1 MYKRIVTYLLFAFCL
16 CTLGAQK
23 IFVRGYA
30 LDDEK
35 YAVGFATVQLKG
47 TTTGVITNEKGF
59 FDISFPQQLVED
71 TIVLKFSCVGYETVE
86 RIIPMTSEKV
96 YNVVVI
102 MPRSSTELEQIEVK
116 GLRRQISTMT
126 TIDPTQLK
134 VLPDASGGNFESILT
149 TFAGVSSNNEMSSQY
164 SVRGGNY
171 DENSVY
177 VNGIEVY
184 RPLLVRAGQQEG
196 LSFINPDMVGAV
208 NFSAGGF
215 DAKYGDKMSSVLD
228 VTYKKPSK
236 FEANISAS
244 LQGASAYVGSSSNKF
259 TQLHG
264 IRFKSM
270 QVLLGTLE
278 TKGEYNPYFIDYQT
292 FMTWK
297 LSQKC
302 EMSFLGNFSQNYYK
316 FVPKSRTTSFGT
328 ISNAN
333 RFKVYFDGMEKDI
346 FRTYFGALGLSYKPT
361 TSVDLG
367 WNISVFNTNEQETY
381 DIEGSYL
388 LSELDMSGVS
398 DDDDE
403 KDTGSL
409 GVGSYHEHARN
420 RLSATV
426 AAVAH
431 NGSYRYKQNL
441 LQWGISYQA
450 EIIYDRIREW
460 ETRDSAGYSL
470 PVLSD
475 KVGIIYSLYSNND
488 LISHRVQGYIQDVYK
503 LAVPFG
509 EFAFTGGVRFNVW
522 SFNNDVLVS
531 PRVTMAFLPNWKQ
544 DFNFRLAAGL
554 YHQSPFY
561 KELRYTQQDEN
572 GNNIVVLNNN
582 IRAQRSF
589 HLVAGMDYFFRIWN
603 RPFKLTVEAYYKP
616 ADRVISYYV
625 DNVRVRYSGEND
637 AIAYTT
643 GVDVKLFGEFVPGTD
658 SWISFSW
665 MRSRENII
673 NDHYSVYSNMGNYLG
688 EVFPGYISR
697 PNEQRYNI
705 SLFFQDYFPNH
716 PEYKFHVKLVWS
728 DGLPFGAPR
737 SERYMATF
745 RTKAYNRVDLG
756 VSRGFDAS
764 RDKWMRHI
772 APVKNIWLSLELFNL
787 FDIKNVNS
795 YYWITDIY
803 NRQFAVPNYLTG
815 FMVNFNLSVGF

>member
-1 MYKRIVTYLLFAFCL
+1 MNKRIFLFLTFIAVLFPL
-16 CTLGAQK
+16 KAQK
-23 IFVRGYA
+23 VFVRGYV
-30 LDDEK
+30 LDEEK
-35 YAVGFATVQLKG
+35 YAVGFATIQLKG
-47 TTTGVITNEKGF
+47 TTIGVISNDKGF
-59 FDISFPQQLVED
+59 FDISFPQTAVND
-71 TIVLKFSCVGYETVE
+71 TIVLRLTCIGYETVE
-86 RIIPMTSEKV
+86 RAIAMTSEKV
-96 YNVVVI
+96 YNVVI
-102 MPRSSTELEQIEVK
+102 KMPRNTTELEQVEVK
-116 GLRRQISTMT
+116 GLRRQTSTMAT
-126 TIDPTQLK
+126 VDPSVLK
-134 VLPDASGGNFESILT
+134 VIPDASGGNFESILT
-149 TFAGVSSNNEMSSQY
+149 SFAGVSSNNEMSSQY

-177 VNGIEVY
+177 VNGVEVY

-208 NFSAGGF
+208 NFSAGGY

-228 VTYKKPSK
+228 VNYKQPSK
-236 FEANISAS
+236 FEANVSLS
-244 LQGASAYVGSSSNKF
+244 LQGASAYVGSRSKKF

-278 TKGEYNPYFIDYQT
+278 TKGEYSPYFVDYQT
-292 FMTWK
+292 YMTWK
-297 LSQKC
+297 LSKKS

-316 FVPKSRTTSFGT
+316 FVPKSRSTSFGT

-333 RFKVYFDGMEKDI
+333 RFTVYFDGMEKDV
-346 FRTYFGALGLSYKPT
+346 FRTFFSALGIDYKPV
-361 TSVDLG
+361 SGVDLG

-388 LSELDMSGVS
+388 LSELDMSDMTG
-398 DDDDE
+398 DGN

-426 AAVAH
+426 AAFAH
-431 NGSYRYKQNL
+431 NGSFEYKKNL
-441 LQWGISYQA
+441 LQWGLSYQT
-450 EIIYDRIREW
+450 EIIFDRIREW

-470 PVLSD
+470 PLQSD
-475 KVGIIYSLYSNND
+475 KVGIVYSLYSKND
-488 LISHRVQGYIQDVYK
+488 LVSHRLQGYIQDVYK
-503 LAVPFG
+503 LDVPFG
-509 EFAFTGGVRFNVW
+509 RFAFTGGVRFNLW
-522 SFNNDVLVS
+522 SFNKELLIS

-544 DFNFRLAAGL
+544 DFNFRIAAGL

-561 KELRYTQQDEN
+561 KELRLTQTDEN
-572 GNNIVVLNNN
+572 GNNIVVLNRN
-582 IRAQRSF
+582 ISAQRSL
-589 HLVAGMDYFFRIWN
+589 HVVAGMDYFFRIWN
-603 RPFKLTVEAYYKP
+603 RPFKLTLEAYYKP

-625 DNVRVRYSGEND
+625 DNVRVRYSGVND
-637 AIAYTT
+637 AVAYTT

-665 MRSRENII
+665 MRSRENIL
-673 NDHYSVYSNMGNYLG
+673 NDSYSVYSNKGNYLG
-688 EVFPGYISR
+688 EVFPGYIPR

-716 PEYKFHVKLVWS
+716 PEYRFHVKLVWS

-756 VSRGFDAS
+756 VSRGFDVS
-764 RDKWMRHI
+764 RDKWLRRI
-772 APVKNIWLSLELFNL
+772 SPVKNVWLSLELFNL
-787 FDIKNVNS
+787 FNIKNVNS